1 MSKKTT
7 PISRKIKIYKT
18 AMFDLS
24 EFRKILADNPLY
36 LLKTDSEFKRI
47 ANKILQN
54 KEYQKRKTFEHH
66 VDLSVYDHMLQVSS
80 IAYLIAKKMDIDY
93 QQIVIGALLHDFY
106 YEDWRAI
113 CYDDPNIFDKHGLMH
128 PVWALENAA
137 INFPELMN
145 EEVIPIIADHMV
157 MVDALSPRLHFP
169 RTKEAW
175 VVAAA
180 DCVCTLTKSK
190 KKKHQIDTSIVGI
203 KPEKKEV
210 VHRVANP
217 LRTDFKIEF
226 DNPVLNNSK
235 EPHLKDSELVT
246 DFALK
251 SQSWYIKS
259 KDLDYINKQFG
270 FFFLHQKYLLEE
282 RYNWVKKGKTN
293 DTLDSLLELKE
304 YFKRVLAFINNEI
317 KMANIPFDSLD
328 SVTKQLIIDTLS
340 DAKKYLLELYSILEI
355 QNDELDLE
363 EINLENEMSKK
374 EYKIL

>member
-80 IAYLIAKKMDIDY
+80 IAYLIAKKMGIEY
-93 QQIVIGALLHDFY
+93 KQIVIGALLHDFY

-169 RTKEAW
+169 RTEEAW
-175 VVAAA
+175 IVAAS
-180 DCVCTLTKSK
+180 DCVSTLTKSK
-190 KKKHQIDTSIVGI
+190 KHRHQIDAKTLGI
-203 KPEKKEV
+203 RSPKKET

-217 LRTDFKIEF
+217 MREDFELNV
-226 DNPVLNNSK
+226 DNPALNNPK
-235 EPHLKDSELVT
+235 EPHLKDSKLVT

-251 SQSWYIKS
+251 SNLWHAQSQN
-259 KDLDYINKQFG
+259 LDYVNKQFG

-282 RYNWVKKGKTN
+282 RYDWAKKGKMN
-293 DTLDSLLELKE
+293 DTLVPLLELKDYYKWVVAFCNDE
-304 YFKRVLAFINNEI
+304 KEVAGIYFS
-317 KMANIPFDSLD
+317 SLE
-328 SVTKQLIIDTLS
+328 TITQELILGTLT
-340 DAKKYLLELYSILEI
+340 DAKKYLSELYSILDVNTDLYE
-355 QNDELDLE
+355 DESGLK
-363 EINLENEMSKK
+363 NEFAEK
-374 EYKIL
+374 EYKMH